1 MRRIFVPVTAALGLL
16 LGSVLL
22 ASAATLTATAEQHP
36 IGGSNIH
43 GLVHFVD
50 DGSALIVDATATG
63 LKPNTP
69 YFSLIYTVGS
79 DPGGVPE
86 GQSLPP
92 TSNAL
97 APCADLNRSGTSA
110 VTTTQMVLGLWH
122 NNNDGTGALHA
133 VKTKTGNSQDP
144 AFLAAGLGP
153 VLQSFGYIFGGV
165 SYAAING
172 SWTTVSIR
180 DASANFNLVACGRV
194 H

>member
-1 MRRIFVPVTAALGLL
+1 
-16 LGSVLL
+16 
-22 ASAATLTATAEQHP
+22 
-36 IGGSNIH
+36 
-43 GLVHFVD
+43 
-50 DGSALIVDATATG
+50 
-63 LKPNTP
+63 
-69 YFSLIYTVGS
+69 
-79 DPGGVPE
+79 
-86 GQSLPP
+86 
-92 TSNAL
+92 
-97 APCADLNRSGTSA
+97 
-110 VTTTQMVLGLWH
+110 MVLGLWH